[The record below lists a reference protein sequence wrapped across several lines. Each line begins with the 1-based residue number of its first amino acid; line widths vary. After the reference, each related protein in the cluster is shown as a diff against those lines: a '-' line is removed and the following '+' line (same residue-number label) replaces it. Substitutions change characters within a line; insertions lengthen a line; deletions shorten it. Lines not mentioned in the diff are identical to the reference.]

1 MMKQNM
7 LKKFKQNNVAK
18 MENIK
23 KMKKSLTKIL
33 KEQEIF
39 NEDQECLINN
49 AMTAERKAKMLEMD
63 TEVNQAIKTT
73 ESIFK

>member
-1 MMKQNM
+1 MKQNM